1 MEDEYKKW
9 TVTALKKELSG
20 LKVKIPPKTEH
31 DGLIKLLLAEK
42 EATDQTRYVLW
53 CMGKREASPM
63 WVMDKRASLWRENKM
78 VMLVFIDHTP
88 TN

>member
-31 DGLIKLLLAEK
+31 DSLIKLLLAEK

-53 CMGKREASPM
+53 WYGGSVRCITHVGDGQKG
-63 WVMDKRASLWRENKM
+63 
-78 VMLVFIDHTP
+78 VFME
-88 TN
+88 